1 MFVFSLKTSKR
12 QMAWAVV
19 CVLLLIAIL
28 LTLALW
34 PDATPTTAQA
44 DTDSAGAYLTALGY
58 TAKVGE
64 VRTVRLPDTPD
75 ETLLTYNALQKTA
88 GMDLLPYCGKTL
100 ELHTYTVTDHPAG
113 EAVAHLYLYKNH
125 VVGGDISSPT
135 ADGFCEALLP
145 RAAGVTHGTTG

>member
-28 LTLALW
+28 L
-34 PDATPTTAQA
+34 
-44 DTDSAGAYLTALGY
+44 
-58 TAKVGE
+58 
-64 VRTVRLPDTPD
+64 TPD

>member
-34 PDATPTTAQA
+34 PDATPAQA

-58 TAKVGE
+58 TAKGGE